1 MRGEVYLTG
10 LSAANRLRVNW
21 RGQSCEFD
29 VAMRIAARDSPGRI
43 APPRSCLPA
52 SAWTICLAYNLY
64 IDYAGRIPGGQTVR
78 AGAYADMLLLTV
90 AF

>member
-52 SAWTICLAYNLY
+52 SA
-64 IDYAGRIPGGQTVR
+64 
-78 AGAYADMLLLTV
+78 
-90 AF
+90 